1 MSAARAVV
9 VLAGGEG
16 RRMGGEKPLM
26 PWGQTTLIG
35 RAVAQARAFGGEV
48 AVAVRDPQQVAGA
61 VDAFLL
67 IDAADNQGPL
77 AGLAS
82 ALKFARE
89 IGAADVLT
97 LPCDTPRLPFDLAE
111 RLASDLRG
119 SVKVAIAQSA
129 GRLHPTCALWR
140 TTALDALPRF
150 LASGQRSLK
159 GFAATLGM
167 ARVEWSAEEE
177 DPFANANTPEELSSL
192 QIRWS
197 AESRAGRTNA
207 SPVPI

>member
-1 MSAARAVV
+1 MSATRAVV

-16 RRMGGEKPLM
+16 RRMGGSKPRM
-26 PWGQTTLIG
+26 PWGETTLIG
-35 RAVAQARAFGGEV
+35 QAVAQARAFGGEL
-48 AVAVRDPQQVAGA
+48 AVAVRDPRQVAGA
-61 VDAFLL
+61 IDMLLLVD
-67 IDAADNQGPL
+67 DASIQGPL

-140 TTALDALPRF
+140 TTTLDALPRF
-150 LASGQRSLK
+150 LASDQRSLK

-167 ARVEWSAEEE
+167 ARVEWSAEEG
-177 DPFANANTPEELSSL
+177 DPFANANTPEELASL
-192 QIRWS
+192 QIGSS
-197 AESRAGRTNA
+197 ARSREARANVQ
-207 SPVPI
+207 PVTI

>member
-16 RRMGGEKPLM
+16 RRMGGEKPLK

-35 RAVAQARAFGGEV
+35 RAIAQARAFGGEV
-48 AVAVRDPQQVAGA
+48 AVAVRDPRQVAGD
-61 VDAFLL
+61 VDALLL
-67 IDAADNQGPL
+67 IDAADIQGPL

-82 ALKFARE
+82 ALMFARE
-89 IGAADVLT
+89 IGAVDVLT
-97 LPCDTPRLPFDLAE
+97 LPCDAPCLPFDLAQ
-111 RLASDLRG
+111 RLASHLRG
-119 SVKVAIAQSA
+119 SAEVVIAQSA

-140 TTALDALPRF
+140 TTALDALPHF
-150 LASGQRSLK
+150 LAGDQRSLK

-167 ARVEWSAEEE
+167 ARVEWPAEEG
-177 DPFANANTPEELSSL
+177 DPFANANTPEELASL
-192 QIRWS
+192 QIRRS

-207 SPVPI
+207 SPVTI